1 MDENN
6 NIPQQPVQPPVQPQ
20 QPYAAPQQAYASQP
34 AYTPAPNQPVGNAY
48 GYPPAPAPVKV
59 RSAHPVLNAVKN
71 LGASPLFMVAV
82 IGFTVMVLF
91 SLLGAFVNNNSLYA
105 LLLPYESQ
113 LNEFGLSV
121 YTLSY
126 YLGSLQSTFT
136 VWKIIGLIPS
146 ILMLVGMW
154 MTFVS
159 ARESRTGG
167 MKTTG
172 LTIIKVIS
180 VLALIGL
187 CALTALLVVAALILL
202 IALSNEGGVP
212 TTALGA
218 VIVIAMIAVAV
229 LVLYIV
235 YYAKIVSTINTMKV
249 TIATGCAS
257 DKISG
262 YVGVIAILSGIRSA
276 LSIFSS
282 ANVLELLATI
292 GSATASIAF
301 GIFLFRYRTTM
312 RGFLNTY
319 AQPAPAAVPAPA
331 AAPAPTYAQPAAPV
345 APAAPQPQAETAF
358 CPFCGQA
365 HSAADTA
372 CPHCG
377 KPLA

>member
-34 AYTPAPNQPVGNAY
+34 AYTPTPNQPTGNTY
-48 GYPPAPAPVKV
+48 GYQPAPAPIKV

-91 SLLGAFVNNNSLYA
+91 HLLGAFVNNNSLYA

-113 LNEFGLSV
+113 LNELGLSP
-121 YTLSY
+121 YMLRY
-126 YLGSLQSTFT
+126 YLSSFQSTFT

-159 ARESRTGG
+159 ARECRTGG

-172 LTIIKVIS
+172 LTMIKVIS

-187 CALTALLVVAALILL
+187 CAVTVVLAVAALILL

-212 TTALGA
+212 TTVLGA
-218 VIVIAMIAVAV
+218 VIVVAIIAVAI

-235 YYAKIVSTINTMKV
+235 YYAKIVSTINAMKT

-262 YVGVIAILSGIRSA
+262 YVGVIAIISGVGSA
-276 LSIFSS
+276 LSIFNS
-282 ANVLELLATI
+282 ANVLDLLATI

-312 RGFLNTY
+312 RGFLNAY
-319 AQPAPAAVPAPA
+319 AQPTPAAVPTPA
-331 AAPAPTYAQPAAPV
+331 ATYAQSAVQPTPV
-345 APAAPQPQAETAF
+345 TPQPQAETAF

-365 HSAADTA
+365 HNAADTA